1 MLKKPEFSCEHRL
14 GLVVYGG
21 VSLAIYMNG
30 ICQEFYNAVRGRG
43 IYKLLKALTDAD
55 IVVDIVSGTSA
66 GGING
71 VLLSY
76 ALANTNEAK
85 QDNGQSSKQS
95 EIKFEKF
102 SDVWKNSGDIQKLLF
117 GKEYDKIEK
126 SSFLNGT
133 GYYKPQVKQALKAR
147 WDDLNKSSS
156 EDNWFSEFGE
166 LDLFITG
173 TDLLGRIYQIFDN
186 TGSVIDVKDHRATF
200 HLKYRGYGDN
210 DFKRNDTTCE
220 ALAKLCQITSCF
232 PVAFPPVTVK
242 LDSQNDVDAQLVE
255 WGSLKKNRLAPTKEP
270 KPKQEPQSNGL
281 RSPRHPRIQEID
293 DDPGKGYRLHFVD
306 GGVLANRPFTPTIKA
321 IYHRT
326 AERPVFRKLFYVDP
340 SPDCFRD
347 SPTYQGMLK
356 PNIAQVALSS
366 LIGMP
371 RYQSINNDLELIK
384 EHNEKVRRYQ
394 FLWAD
399 IENLLDQG
407 VTDAENKDIYDQQ
420 KNVYLRTRL
429 TSLKEKLLP
438 LIFIESNNFLTCS
451 TKVETRKHTLDKIAD
466 KLTRPLI
473 DLESAANRLKLLERL
488 GEEIRNLDIDYALR
502 RYLFIA
508 DYVYRLLDED
518 YLKKWLERKN
528 NSPNQSRISE
538 EILEKLTKKC
548 LTDLIIG
555 LNHMIK
561 VLGAIKTNLYDL
573 FSSDSMEKYFFTLA
587 DNGDTELSEE
597 FPAKFYGAMLWLHG
611 NFLSLEFPS
620 DTPISDTSVAEVA
633 KTLERKKDS
642 MLSTLGGDLS
652 TLGGESSNQQT
663 SSSNQLAEAS
673 ILKKIAKETENSFSK
688 IFAGEEAEH
697 ADFLQSKLKKYFC
710 EFEKIDT
717 FLYPLDYLGGVSEKQ
732 VIETYRIS
740 PEDAKLGLSSEID
753 DGDRLKN
760 KLAGDSLNAFGGF
773 FKKSWRA
780 NDILWGRLDGL
791 NKIIEALVSEE
802 KIKNF
807 PVFLKRQAKEYE
819 ITTEE
824 YLDRLLNEAFCLS
837 SLKNKKSSSNTKVN
851 EQYLKKQKEA
861 IKDNLRALFPGWE
874 VQGNTND
881 PSRKILLEEL
891 VKSLVFAGHLIILD
905 QELDDTMQ
913 ISIEEQL
920 SQKSQKRSLQNSI
933 TPQFDP
939 TEGKFS
945 SAITLLVAKE
955 FATKS
960 LTSMSLEEKENFFFD
975 HYKIGLETLENIPK
989 SEIRNIVDR
998 LIAILKNVLRTWR
1011 CSPSS
1016 SRPSFWNR
1024 FGFTVLGFV
1033 IVAVLNIF
1041 MQSLKSE
1048 NK

>member
-1 MLKKPEFSCEHRL
+1 M
-14 GLVVYGG
+14 
-21 VSLAIYMNG
+21 
-30 ICQEFYNAVRGRG
+30 
-43 IYKLLKALTDAD
+43 
-55 IVVDIVSGTSA
+55 SGTSA

-85 QDNGQSSKQS
+85 QENGQSSKQS
-95 EIKFEKF
+95 EIQFEKF
-102 SDVWKNSGDIQKLLF
+102 SEVWKNSGDIQKLLF
-117 GKEYDKIEK
+117 GKEYDKVEK
-126 SSFLNGT
+126 ASFLNGT
-133 GYYKPQVKQALKAR
+133 GYYKHQVKQALKDR
-147 WDDLNKSSS
+147 WDDLNKSSP

-200 HLKYRGYGDN
+200 HLKYRDYGNN
-210 DFKRNDTTCE
+210 DFRGDDATCE

-242 LDSQNDVDAQLVE
+242 LDSQNDVDEQLVK
-255 WGSLKKNRLAPTKEP
+255 WGSLKKNRLAPSQVPE
-270 KPKQEPQSNGL
+270 SDGL
-281 RSPRHPRIQEID
+281 RSLRNPRVQEID

-366 LIGMP
+366 LVGMP
-371 RYQSINNDLELIK
+371 GYQSINNDLELIK
-384 EHNEKVRRYQ
+384 EHNEKVRRYK

-399 IENLLDQG
+399 IENLLDQE
-407 VTDAENKDIYDQQ
+407 VTDTSNKDIYDQQ

-429 TSLKEKLLP
+429 TSLKDRLLP
-438 LIFIESNNFLTCS
+438 LIFIESNDFLTCS
-451 TKVETRKHTLDKIAD
+451 TKGETRKHTLDKIAD
-466 KLTRPLI
+466 KLTSSLI
-473 DLESAANRLKLLERL
+473 DPERDSQRLKLLERL
-488 GEEIRNLDIDYALR
+488 GEDIRHLDIDYALR

-508 DYVYRLLDED
+508 DYVYSLLDEQ
-518 YLKKWLERKN
+518 YLEKWLKRKN
-528 NSPNQSRISE
+528 NLPNKSLIRKES
-538 EILEKLTKKC
+538 LNKLTKY
-548 LTDLIIG
+548 LTALIQH
-555 LNHMIK
+555 LNQKIK
-561 VLGAIKTNLYDL
+561 VLEAIKINLYDL
-573 FSSDSMEKYFFTLA
+573 FSSNLVEKYFFTLA
-587 DNGDTELSEE
+587 GNGDTELSRE

-611 NFLSLEFPS
+611 NFLNLELPLNLS
-620 DTPISDTSVAEVA
+620 IAEVA
-633 KTLERKKDS
+633 KALEKRNSSMLERRNGS
-642 MLSTLGGDLS
+642 MISRLEEDLS
-652 TLGGESSNQQT
+652 NFLKESPNQQA
-663 SSSNQLAEAS
+663 SSSNLLTEQS
-673 ILKKIAKETENSFSK
+673 ILKKIAKVTEQLFLE
-688 IFAGEEAEH
+688 IPVEEEVEYAN
-697 ADFLQSKLKKYFC
+697 FLQNKLKKYFC

-740 PEDAKLGLSSEID
+740 PEDAKLGLSSKIE
-753 DGDRLKN
+753 DGNRLKN

-807 PVFLKRQAKEYE
+807 PVFLKRQSEKYG

-824 YLDRLLNEAFCLS
+824 YLDRLLDEAFCLS
-837 SLKNKKSSSNTKVN
+837 SLKSKKSNSNTKVN
-851 EQYLKKQKEA
+851 EQYLKKHKEN
-861 IKDNLRALFPGWE
+861 IKEKLRALFPGWKVE
-874 VQGNTND
+874 VNMNNSLRQT
-881 PSRKILLEEL
+881 LLEEL
-891 VKSLVFAGHLIILD
+891 VKSLVFVGHLVILD
-905 QELDDTMQ
+905 QELDETMLV
-913 ISIEEQL
+913 SIEEQL
-920 SQKSQKRSLQNSI
+920 SGKSQKRSLQNSM
-933 TPQFDP
+933 TPQFNP
-939 TEGKFS
+939 IEGKFS
-945 SAITLLVAKE
+945 SAVTLLVAKE

-989 SEIRNIVDR
+989 PEVRNIMDR
-998 LIAILKNVLRTWR
+998 LICILKDVLRTWR
-1011 CSPSS
+1011 CSSLS
-1016 SRPSFWNR
+1016 SRPSFWNQV
-1024 FGFTVLGFV
+1024 GFALLGFI

-1041 MQSLKSE
+1041 VRSL
-1048 NK
+1048 